1 MTVIVVAA
9 CPTGLRGHLTRWLLE
24 ISPGVFVGKITAR
37 VRTLLWQRVTDMV
50 KSGRAIMVYS
60 ADNEQ
65 GLAFEVHAHDWIPID
80 FDGIKLMLRPAPR
93 THGAPSGSDRK
104 AGWSNASK
112 RRRYG
117 NR

>member
-1 MTVIVVAA
+1 
-9 CPTGLRGHLTRWLLE
+9 
-24 ISPGVFVGKITAR
+24 
-37 VRTLLWQRVTDMV
+37 MV
-50 KSGRAIMVYS
+50 KSGRAIMLYG

-65 GLAFEVHAHDWIPID
+65 GLAFEVHAHDWIPVD
-80 FDGIKLMLRPAPR
+80 FDGINQPDAPPAPR
-93 THGAPSGSDRK
+93 AHGEPSSSDRK